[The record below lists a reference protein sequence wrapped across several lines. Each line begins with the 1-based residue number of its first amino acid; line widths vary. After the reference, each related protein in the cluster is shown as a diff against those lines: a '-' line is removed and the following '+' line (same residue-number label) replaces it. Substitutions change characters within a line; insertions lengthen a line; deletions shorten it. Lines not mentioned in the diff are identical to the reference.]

1 MREGVVIV
9 GVLVLFGLAACKA
22 ESVGVE
28 VPRGGPQAV
37 SMEDLQRDAWLVG
50 GGGGADGWVAL
61 ERRLQQMHT
70 LPAFGSDYRAPGPA
84 AVICGRKEGREAALD
99 LVVAVREGEGAGL
112 LRLAALVSLAKAW
125 DLQRPPAHTLVLC
138 GVHGAA
144 GLEALRASPV
154 APPDR
159 VASVW
164 VLGGPASWGQ
174 GLGAEVQSVELGA
187 LPADAGAVDY
197 RQLQQRV
204 LAAHGRITLGW

>member
-1 MREGVVIV
+1 MREDVLFMGVVTALGI
-9 GVLVLFGLAACKA
+9 AACKA

-50 GGGGADGWVAL
+50 GGGGTDGWTAL

-70 LPAFGSDYRAPGPA
+70 LPAFGADHRAPGPA
-84 AVICGRKEGREAALD
+84 AVVCGRKEGREAELD
-99 LVVAVREGEGAGL
+99 LVLAVREGAGAGL

-138 GVHGAA
+138 GVDGAA
-144 GLEALRASPV
+144 GLEALRAAPV

-164 VLGGPASWGQ
+164 VLGGPDSWGT
-174 GLGAEVQSVELGA
+174 GLGSEVQELPLGA
-187 LPADAGAVDY
+187 LPEDAGAVDF

-204 LAAHGRITLGW
+204 VAAHGAVTSGW